1 MADLSTTQD
10 EADKLMAME
19 KRAADERDWL
29 FPGPGYGVATPLT
42 SLDKRESFMLDVT
55 RAQIELT
62 KATYQSRARAA
73 PLAIYT
79 NTLDLFSTLEAF
91 MEQCNITDPPNIQ
104 KRLFS

>member
-1 MADLSTTQD
+1 
-10 EADKLMAME
+10 
-19 KRAADERDWL
+19 
-29 FPGPGYGVATPLT
+29 
-42 SLDKRESFMLDVT
+42 MLDVT
-55 RAQIELT
+55 RAQIEFT